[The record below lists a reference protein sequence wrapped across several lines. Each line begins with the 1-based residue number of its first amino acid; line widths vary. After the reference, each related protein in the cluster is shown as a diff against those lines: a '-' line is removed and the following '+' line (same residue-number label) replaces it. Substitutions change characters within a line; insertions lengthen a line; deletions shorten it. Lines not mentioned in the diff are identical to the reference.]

1 MNDILII
8 GLLLLVVIAGT
19 IILLLLK
26 PKPHSWRSIILKKLE
41 EIDVLVQTTHEN
53 DLRTALIKIDAL
65 LDSVLQ
71 QKRIPGESLGERLK
85 NARQHFDHSTY
96 NAVWEAHKLRNKIVH
111 EVDFRPPIAFIKQH
125 YIELRLGIKQLM
137 KA

>member
-41 EIDVLVQTTHEN
+41 EIDVLV
-53 DLRTALIKIDAL
+53 
-65 LDSVLQ
+65 
-71 QKRIPGESLGERLK
+71 
-85 NARQHFDHSTY
+85 
-96 NAVWEAHKLRNKIVH
+96 
-111 EVDFRPPIAFIKQH
+111 
-125 YIELRLGIKQLM
+125 
-137 KA
+137 